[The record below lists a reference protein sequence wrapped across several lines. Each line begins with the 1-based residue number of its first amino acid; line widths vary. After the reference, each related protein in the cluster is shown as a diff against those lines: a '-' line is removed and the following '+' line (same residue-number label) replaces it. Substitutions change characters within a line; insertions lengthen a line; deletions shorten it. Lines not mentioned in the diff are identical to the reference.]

1 LKKEKNNSQKFLAW
15 YERVVQEQKKGLYD
29 FNQKIYIT
37 IVSFV
42 NNDLLTTAAA
52 GAYNFLMSALPIFI
66 LTLTILLRVLK
77 QSPQQIKEALR
88 ALSIFQ
94 NTVNLDRFFHFLLN
108 VNSFSFFEFIVLI
121 FVLWMARRFF
131 ATIQHSIRKVYRKKI
146 KITPLKTSLIVI
158 LGEIIVVILLV
169 FLFIF
174 LITGSA
180 VFRSDFAQPVFS
192 PNLFSLLRNLFRFIP
207 VIFMQLFVCLI
218 YYLMPPIKPSFKT
231 AFLSSAACTISYYFV
246 KIFFIFFRSTVK
258 FTFVYGLF
266 TNVILVLIQVWFF
279 FFFFVF
285 FAQFMYVNQ
294 FFNSFIISQ
303 LYRLPKEDAPGFFNQ
318 LLRHLFISPPKEYRK
333 QAIEIKAG
341 ETIFNYEDESS
352 EIYYI
357 IEGSVRVTRLNK
369 ILNFEKGDLFGE
381 FACLLNGK
389 RTGTAVAVTDCLL
402 AVVPENIFLEAISID
417 GNVSRQALKILAES
431 LIDQN

>member
-1 LKKEKNNSQKFLAW
+1 MKKRKTKSQKFLAW
-15 YERVVQEQKKGLYD
+15 YTRVVQEQKKGLYD
-29 FNQKIYIT
+29 FNQKIYVT
-37 IVSFV
+37 ILSFA

-66 LTLTILLRVLK
+66 LTLTVLLRVLK
-77 QSPQQIKEALR
+77 QSPQQVKEAIK

-94 NTVNLDRFFHFLLN
+94 NTIDLDRFFSFLLSI
-108 VNSFSFFEFIVLI
+108 NSFSFFDFIVFI

-131 ATIQHSIRKVYRKKI
+131 ATIQHSIRKVYRKKV

-158 LGEIIVVILLV
+158 LGEIIVVIFLV

-180 VFRSDFAQPVFS
+180 VFRSDFVQPVFS
-192 PNLFSLLRNLFRFIP
+192 ANLLSLLRNLFRFVP

-218 YYLMPPIKPSFKT
+218 YYFMPPIKPPFKT
-231 AFLSSAACTISYYFV
+231 AFGSSAACTISYYLI
-246 KIFFIFFRSTVK
+246 KIFFTFFRSTAK

-266 TNVILVLIQVWFF
+266 TNVILVLMQVWFF

-318 LLRHLFISPPKEYRK
+318 FLRHLFIEPPKEYRK
-333 QAIEIKAG
+333 KAIFIKEG
-341 ETIFNYEDESS
+341 TFIFNYDDKST

-357 IEGSVRVTRLNK
+357 IEGSVRVITSNK
-369 ILNFEKGDLFGE
+369 ILDLGKGDLFGE
-381 FACLLNGK
+381 FACLLNGR
-389 RTGTAVAVTDCLL
+389 RTGTAVAKTDCLL
-402 AVVPENIFLEAISID
+402 AVVPKKQFLETISID

-431 LIDQN
+431 LIDTN

>member
-1 LKKEKNNSQKFLAW
+1 MKNKSQRFLAW
-15 YERVVQEQKKGLYD
+15 YTRVIQNQKKGLYD

-37 IVSFV
+37 ILTFA

-52 GAYNFLMSALPIFI
+52 GAYNFLMSALPLFI

-77 QSPQQIKEALR
+77 QSPQQIKEAIR
-88 ALSIFQ
+88 PLSIFQ
-94 NTVNLDRFFHFLLN
+94 NTVNIERFFDFLLS

-158 LGEIIVVILLV
+158 LGEVIVVILLV

-192 PNLFSLLRNLFRFIP
+192 TNLFKLLRNLFRFVP
-207 VIFMQLFVCLI
+207 VIFMQLFICLV
-218 YYLMPPIKPSFKT
+218 YYFMPPIKPSFKT
-231 AFLSSAACTISYYFV
+231 ALISSAACTLSYYFI
-246 KIFFIFFRSTVK
+246 KIFFTFFRSTVK

-294 FFNSFIISQ
+294 FFNSFLISQ

-318 LLRHLFISPPKEYRK
+318 LLRHLFITPPKPYTEN
-333 QAIEIKAG
+333 AISIKEGEI
-341 ETIFNYEDESS
+341 IFHYDDESS

-357 IEGSVRVTRLNK
+357 IEGSVKVITSNK
-369 ILNFEKGDLFGE
+369 ILNLGKGDLFGE
-381 FACLLNGK
+381 FACLLNGR
-389 RTGTAVAVTDCLL
+389 RTGTAVAKTDCLL
-402 AVVPENIFLEAISID
+402 ALVPESQFLEALSID
-417 GNVSRQALKILAES
+417 GNVSRQALKILSEY
-431 LIDQN
+431 LTEGD

>member
-1 LKKEKNNSQKFLAW
+1 MKKEKNNSQKFLAW
-15 YERVVQEQKKGLYD
+15 YTRVIQEQKKGLYD

-77 QSPQQIKEALR
+77 QSPQQIKEAIR

-192 PNLFSLLRNLFRFIP
+192 ANLFSLLRNLFRFIP

-218 YYLMPPIKPSFKT
+218 YYFMPPIKPSFKT
-231 AFLSSAACTISYYFV
+231 ALLSSAACTISYYFI

-318 LLRHLFISPPKEYRK
+318 LLRHLFIEPPKEYRK
-333 QAIEIKAG
+333 KAIEVKAG
-341 ETIFNYEDESS
+341 EVIFNYEDISS
-352 EIYYI
+352 DIYYI
-357 IEGSVRVTRLNK
+357 IEGSVRVTTLNK
-369 ILNFEKGDLFGE
+369 ILDLEKGDLFGE

-389 RTGTAVAVTDCLL
+389 RTGTAIAVTDCLL
-402 AVVPENIFLEAISID
+402 AVVPENLFLEAISID